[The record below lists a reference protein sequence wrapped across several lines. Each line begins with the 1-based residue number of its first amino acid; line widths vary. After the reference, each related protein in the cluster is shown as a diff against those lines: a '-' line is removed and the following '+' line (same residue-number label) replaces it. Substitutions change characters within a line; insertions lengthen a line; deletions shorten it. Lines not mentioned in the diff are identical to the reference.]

1 MKAKVVFTMNLY
13 GTTARAM
20 NILELE
26 PSIKDTIE
34 YHLGD
39 LKNVEVIPLEDQGT
53 TDSEKEGDN

>member
-1 MKAKVVFTMNLY
+1 MKAKVVFTMDLY
-13 GTTARAM
+13 GTTARAV

-26 PSIKDTIE
+26 PSIKATIE

-53 TDSEKEGDN
+53 TNSEKEDD

>member
-1 MKAKVVFTMNLY
+1 MKAKVVFTLDLY
-13 GTTARAM
+13 GTAAWAT

-39 LKNVEVIPLEDQGT
+39 LKNVEVISLEDQCAT
-53 TDSEKEGDN
+53 NSEKESV

>member
-1 MKAKVVFTMNLY
+1 MKAKVVFTMDLY
-13 GTTARAM
+13 GTTARAV

-26 PSIKDTIE
+26 PSIKATIE

-53 TDSEKEGDN
+53 TNSEKENV